1 MTSPSRSGTMHLT
14 VETILQGEGWDKGWS
29 QILQMAGNSAQVTE
43 RSFGV
48 PDGINNGQFGALA
61 FIWGTLLSSAI
72 ALVIGLAAG
81 RSVAEGR
88 PVRCDEIG

>member
-1 MTSPSRSGTMHLT
+1 MTAPSRSGTMHLT

-48 PDGINNGQFGALA
+48 PDGINNGQFG
-61 FIWGTLLSSAI
+61 GGP
-72 ALVIGLAAG
+72 VIDFFGLAG
-81 RSVAEGR
+81 RTRASRSGSSTR
-88 PVRCDEIG
+88 